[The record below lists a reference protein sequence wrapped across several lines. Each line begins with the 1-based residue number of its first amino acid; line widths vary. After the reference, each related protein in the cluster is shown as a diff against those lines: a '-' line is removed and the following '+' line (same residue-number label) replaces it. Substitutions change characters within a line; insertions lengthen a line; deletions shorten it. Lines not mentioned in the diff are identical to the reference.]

1 MKTSLKVILAFAM
14 IMVPSVAS
22 AQVYVG
28 GSVSGSYS
36 DRPTS
41 GTNAKAFDLRPEV
54 GYILN
59 SDWAFGARLSYGKS
73 KSVTDRPGLQDE
85 TTNVNLFTVSPYA
98 SYSLLSFAGLSLWA
112 EAGLNL
118 APKQDGSEGAFGAYL
133 TPVFTYNLSRHFLL
147 RSSINILGASVM
159 WSGDGDFSFAA
170 GVDADDIITVGNGL
184 SVGFVYKF

>member
-28 GSVSGSYS
+28 GSISGSYS
-36 DRPTS
+36 DTPS
-41 GTNAKAFDLRPEV
+41 DGTKAKAFDIRPEV
-54 GYILN
+54 GYVLN

-73 KSVTDRPGLQDE
+73 QTVVDTPTVHNE
-85 TTNVNLFTVSPYA
+85 TTNVNLFTISPYA
-98 SYSLLSFAGLSLWA
+98 SYSVLSFAGLSLLA

-118 APKQDGSEGAFGAYL
+118 APKQDGSEGAFGAYFAPVL
-133 TPVFTYNLSRHFLL
+133 TYDLSRHFLL
-147 RSSINILGASVM
+147 RTSINILGASVM
-159 WSGDGDFSFAA
+159 WADGGFAFSA
-170 GVDADDIITVGNGL
+170 GVDSNDIITVGNGL